1 MTSNRLSGL
10 ALRLLQQTVIWRE
23 DERHS
28 EVICTAPSKENEA
41 ILHAGWLH
49 VPPFYSLFI
58 KLQSKGIYCTNVPK
72 VGVAT
77 QKFPDALRAPLVEPP
92 FWSATVVVW
101 RKIKIKTTFLEFFIL
116 LYWYNW
122 GSKLL
127 YHCAQEAQSTI
138 ASQQHINFTVGIIP
152 KVTTSP
158 NVLSYYDAA
167 SFAFVAVSAAEC
179 LLEISLTLWN
189 RKYCQSFLHK
199 LCDTA
204 AIYSQLR
211 KLS

>member
-1 MTSNRLSGL
+1 MKDIVKSFVQLHPRRMKLSFML
-10 ALRLLQQTVIWRE
+10 ADYMYLHFTLCLLNCKVKASIAQTCQKWAWQPKNFRT
-23 DERHS
+23 RFAH
-28 EVICTAPSKENEA
+28 
-41 ILHAGWLH
+41 HWL
-49 VPPFYSLFI
+49 
-58 KLQSKGIYCTNVPK
+58 N
-72 VGVAT
+72 
-77 QKFPDALRAPLVEPP
+77 PP

-158 NVLSYYDAA
+158 NVLSYYNAA

-179 LLEISLTLWN
+179 LLEISPTLWN
-189 RKYCQSFLHK
+189 RKYGQFFLHK